1 MGGYEAHPHIKAPV
15 AGWRG
20 AETKEAGVPH
30 ALMPG
35 ARIVAR
41 ADNGII
47 GRAGGLPWHLSGDLK
62 FFKAQTL
69 GKPVAMGRKT
79 WQSIGKPLPGRPN
92 LVITRDAAFKAE
104 GAEVVATLAAALER
118 AQDLARE
125 AGATEIMVIGGG
137 QIYEE
142 ALPLASQ
149 IYLTEVH
156 VSPEGDTAFPSL
168 DPREWREIRRDAP
181 VSGGTG
187 QPDYSIVVLERR

>member
-1 MGGYEAHPHIKAPV
+1 
-15 AGWRG
+15 
-20 AETKEAGVPH
+20 
-30 ALMPG
+30 
-35 ARIVAR
+35 
-41 ADNGII
+41 
-47 GRAGGLPWHLSGDLK
+47 
-62 FFKAQTL
+62 
-69 GKPVAMGRKT
+69 MGRKT

-142 ALPLASQ
+142 ALPLASR

-156 VSPEGDTAFPSL
+156 VSPEGDKIGRASC
-168 DPREWREIRRDAP
+168 RER
-181 VSGGTG
+181 VG
-187 QPDYSIVVLERR
+187 QYE